1 MPVRSL
7 NSSVLKWPSRKV
19 VDRAIRLWTA
29 EQFRVQPNIIRL
41 GYFGSYARGD
51 WGVGSDL
58 DLIAIVNETSQP
70 FERRALQW
78 DLKGLPVPAEI
89 IVYTLSEWE
98 DLQKRDTKF
107 ARMLK
112 RETVWTFSQ
121 EWIRSPSA

>member
-19 VDRAIRLWTA
+19 VNREVHLWTA
-29 EQFRVQPNIIRL
+29 EQIRAQPGIIRL
-41 GYFGSYARGD
+41 GYFGSYARDD

-58 DLIAIVNETSQP
+58 DLIAIVKETSQP
-70 FERRALQW
+70 FERRALHW
-78 DLKGLPVPAEI
+78 DLTGLPVPAEI

-98 DLQKRDTKF
+98 DLQQRNTKF

-112 RETVWTFSQ
+112 RETVWTYPQ
-121 EWIRSPSA
+121 K